1 MMSKQYVCTH
11 HYLVV
16 FLDTFLDTYVLYSF
30 GVVLVVFALAIYL
43 KMFLGVD
50 YIHE

>member
-1 MMSKQYVCTH
+1 MSKQYVCAH
-11 HYLVV
+11 HYLVI
-16 FLDTFLDTYVLYSF
+16 FLDTCLVLYSF

-50 YIHE
+50 YILE